1 MKKFFN
7 MIELTLAIAVVGIGM
22 VGIMALFPVGVNAS
36 RDAVGDNYAADSVEQ
51 MLTYIATAC
60 QDTPATLNNWTTY
73 VGTVATDGRIKEY
86 AYASQ
91 LYDDNIT
98 VPTTRI
104 SNTNIFTTTLG
115 NDIYGIKQPATG
127 NADFTAHVKLWKAKI
142 ENMTIAGSTIPEL
155 PYYNVTHN
163 IGAARIYAEVSWPV
177 EKPYSKRT
185 KRTYSLELFKQ
196 N

>member
-22 VGIMALFPVGVNAS
+22 VSIMSLFPVGVNAS

-51 MLTYIATAC
+51 ILVYIAAECQRDWTSYISTSGILGNITDNAPPIPDTA
-60 QDTPATLNNWTTY
+60 TSTSAWPSPI
-73 VGTVATDGRIKEY
+73 VGTN
-86 AYASQ
+86 
-91 LYDDNIT
+91 L
-98 VPTTRI
+98 
-104 SNTNIFTTTLG
+104 FTPVNALG
-115 NDIYGIKQPATG
+115 ANIYGIQQPAFG
-127 NADFTAHVKLWKAKI
+127 NPDFTAHIRIWKAQI
-142 ENMTIAGSTIPEL
+142 TNMTIAGNPVTIP
-155 PYYNVTHN
+155 YYQVAGSNI

-185 KRTYSLELFKQ
+185 KRVYALELFKQ